1 MSAPPL
7 NVMDRVA
14 LAVATLGGAG
24 YAPVAS
30 GTVGSAVV
38 VVLLWLIPFSTPALL
53 ATLVAVTA
61 AGIWAGTRVERALGL
76 KDPGV
81 IVVDEAA
88 GMILS
93 VLFLPRTVPVLAVAF
108 VLFRIFDVVKPPPAR
123 QSQALGG
130 GVGVVIDDLIAG
142 LYACLL
148 VHGARALLGWPA

>member
-1 MSAPPL
+1 MTPQL
-7 NVMDRVA
+7 GVRDRVA

-24 YAPVAS
+24 YAPVAP

-38 VVLLWLIPFSTPALL
+38 VVLLWLMPLGTPGL
-53 ATLVAVTA
+53 LVALVVVTA
-61 AGIWAGTRVERALGL
+61 AGIWAGTRVERTLGA

-88 GMILS
+88 GMIAS
-93 VLFLPRTVPVLAVAF
+93 VLFLPRTVAVLAVAF

-130 GVGVVIDDLIAG
+130 GVGVVVDDLVAG

-148 VHGARALLGWPA
+148 LHGARALVGWPA

>member
-1 MSAPPL
+1 M
-7 NVMDRVA
+7 
-14 LAVATLGGAG
+14 GGAG

-38 VVLLWLIPFSTPALL
+38 AVLLWLVPLTTPALL
-53 ATLVAVTA
+53 AALVVVTA
-61 AGIWAGTRVERALGL
+61 AGVWAGGRVERVLGV

-93 VLFLPRTVPVLAVAF
+93 VAFLPRTVPVLVAAF
-108 VLFRIFDVVKPPPAR
+108 VLFRLFDVVKPPPAR
-123 QSQALGG
+123 GSQRLVG

-148 VHGARALLGWPA
+148 LHGARWALGWPA